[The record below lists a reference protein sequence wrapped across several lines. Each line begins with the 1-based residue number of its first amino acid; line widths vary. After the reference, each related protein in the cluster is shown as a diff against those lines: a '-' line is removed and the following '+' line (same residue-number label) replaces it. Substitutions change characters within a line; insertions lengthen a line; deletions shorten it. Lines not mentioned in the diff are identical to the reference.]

1 MGGEEMNKGDLISTV
16 AKDVK
21 VTKVQAAK
29 AIDSVVDN
37 ITRTLKKGERT
48 SLVGFGTFSI
58 SRRKAR
64 TGRNPQTGA
73 PLRIPA
79 KRVVKF
85 TPGKVLKGI
94 IK

>member
-1 MGGEEMNKGDLISTV
+1 MNKGDLIEYV

-21 VTKVQAAK
+21 ITKVQAAK
-29 AIDSVVDN
+29 AIDSLVEHV
-37 ITRTLKKGERT
+37 TKSLKKGERS
-48 SLVGFGTFSI
+48 SLVGFGTFSL

-64 TGRNPQTGA
+64 VGRNPQTGA
-73 PLRIPA
+73 PIKIPA

-85 TPGKVLKGI
+85 TSGKVLKAI

>member
-1 MGGEEMNKGDLISTV
+1 MNKGDLISYV
-16 AKDVK
+16 AKDSQVS
-21 VTKVQAAK
+21 KVQAVK
-29 AIDSVVDN
+29 AIDSLVENV
-37 ITRTLKKGERT
+37 TRALKRGERT

-64 TGRNPQTGA
+64 AGRNPQTGA

-85 TPGKVLKGI
+85 TPGKALKAVV
-94 IK
+94 K

>member
-1 MGGEEMNKGDLISTV
+1 MNKGDLINTV

-21 VTKVQAAK
+21 ITKVQAAK

-37 ITRTLKKGERT
+37 ITRTLRKGERT

-85 TPGKVLKGI
+85 TPGKTLKGV

>member
-1 MGGEEMNKGDLISTV
+1 MNKGDLINTV

-21 VTKVQAAK
+21 ITKVQAAK

-85 TPGKVLKGI
+85 TPGKTLKGV

>member
-1 MGGEEMNKGDLISTV
+1 MNKGDLINYV
-16 AKDVK
+16 AKDSK
-21 VTKVQAAK
+21 ITKVQAAR

-37 ITRTLKKGERT
+37 VSRALKKGERT

-85 TPGKVLKGI
+85 TVGKALKAT

>member
-1 MGGEEMNKGDLISTV
+1 MNKGDLINYV

-21 VTKVQAAK
+21 IKKVQAAK

-37 ITRTLKKGERT
+37 ITRMLKKGERT

-58 SRRKAR
+58 ARRKAR
-64 TGRNPQTGA
+64 AGRNPQTGE
-73 PLRIPA
+73 PIRIPA

-85 TPGKVLKGI
+85 TPGKTLKGV

>member
-1 MGGEEMNKGDLISTV
+1 MGGKAMNKGDLIHYV

-21 VTKVQAAK
+21 ITKVQAAK

-85 TPGKVLKGI
+85 TSGKVLKGI

>member
-1 MGGEEMNKGDLISTV
+1 MNKGDLINHV
-16 AKDVK
+16 AKDVRI
-21 VTKVQAAK
+21 TKVQAAK
-29 AIDSVVDN
+29 AIDSVVEN

-64 TGRNPQTGA
+64 AGRNPQTGA

-79 KRVVKF
+79 RRVVKF

-94 IK
+94 IR

>member
-1 MGGEEMNKGDLISTV
+1 MNKGDLIHFV
-16 AKDVK
+16 ARDVK
-21 VTKVQAAK
+21 ITKVQAAK
-29 AIDSVVDN
+29 AIDSLVGH
-37 ITRTLKKGERT
+37 ITRTLKRGERT

-79 KRVVKF
+79 KKVVKF
-85 TPGKVLKGI
+85 TTGKGLRAI

>member
-1 MGGEEMNKGDLISTV
+1 MNKGDLIEYV

-21 VTKVQAAK
+21 ITKVQATK
-29 AIDSVVDN
+29 AIDSLVDH

-64 TGRNPQTGA
+64 VGRNPQTGA
-73 PLRIPA
+73 PIKIAAR
-79 KRVVKF
+79 RVVKF
-85 TPGKVLKGI
+85 TSGKVLKGVI
-94 IK
+94 R

>member
-1 MGGEEMNKGDLISTV
+1 MNKGDLINYV

-21 VTKVQAAK
+21 ITKVQAAK

-73 PLRIPA
+73 PLRIAA

-85 TPGKVLKGI
+85 TPGKVLKGV

>member
-1 MGGEEMNKGDLISTV
+1 MNKGDLIHYV

-21 VTKVQAAK
+21 ITKVQAAK

>member
-1 MGGEEMNKGDLISTV
+1 MNKGDLIHFV
-16 AKDVK
+16 ARDVK
-21 VTKVQAAK
+21 ITKVQAAK
-29 AIDSVVDN
+29 AIDSLVEH
-37 ITRTLKKGERT
+37 ITRTLKRGERT

-79 KRVVKF
+79 KKVVKF
-85 TPGKVLKGI
+85 TTGKVLRAI

>member
-1 MGGEEMNKGDLISTV
+1 MNKGDLIHFV
-16 AKDVK
+16 ARDVK
-21 VTKVQAAK
+21 ITKVQAAK
-29 AIDSVVDN
+29 AIDSLVEH
-37 ITRTLKKGERT
+37 ITRTLKRGERT

-79 KRVVKF
+79 KKVVKF
-85 TPGKVLKGI
+85 TTGKVLRSI

>member
-1 MGGEEMNKGDLISTV
+1 MNKGDLINHV

-21 VTKVQAAK
+21 VTKVQAAR
-29 AIDSVVDN
+29 AIDSVVEN

-79 KRVVKF
+79 RRVVKF
-85 TPGKVLKGI
+85 TPGKVLKAI

>member
-1 MGGEEMNKGDLISTV
+1 MNKGDLITTV

-21 VTKVQAAK
+21 ITKVQAAK

-85 TPGKVLKGI
+85 TPGKMLKGV

>member
-1 MGGEEMNKGDLISTV
+1 MNKGDLINYV

-21 VTKVQAAK
+21 ITKVQAAK

-85 TPGKVLKGI
+85 TPGKVLKGV

>member
-1 MGGEEMNKGDLISTV
+1 MNKGHLINSV
-16 AKDVK
+16 AKESK
-21 VTKVQAAK
+21 ITKVQASK
-29 AIDSVVDN
+29 AIDSVIRNV
-37 ITRTLKKGERT
+37 TRGLKKGERT
-48 SLVGFGTFSI
+48 TLVGFGTFTI

-64 TGRNPQTGA
+64 AGRNPQTGA

-85 TPGKVLKGI
+85 TPGKGLKKL

>member
-1 MGGEEMNKGDLISTV
+1 MNKGDLIHCV

>member
-1 MGGEEMNKGDLISTV
+1 MNKGDLIEYV

-21 VTKVQAAK
+21 ITKVQAAK
-29 AIDSVVDN
+29 TIDSLVAH
-37 ITRTLKKGERT
+37 ITKSLKKGERS
-48 SLVGFGTFSI
+48 SLVGFGTFSL

-73 PLRIPA
+73 PIKIPA

-85 TPGKVLKGI
+85 TPGKMLKGT

>member
-1 MGGEEMNKGDLISTV
+1 MNKGDLIHFV
-16 AKDVK
+16 ARDVK
-21 VTKVQAAK
+21 LTKVQAAK
-29 AIDSVVDN
+29 AIDSLVEH
-37 ITRTLKKGERT
+37 ITRTLKRGERT

-79 KRVVKF
+79 KKVVKF
-85 TPGKVLKGI
+85 TTGKVLRAI

>member
-1 MGGEEMNKGDLISTV
+1 MNKGDLIQYV

-21 VTKVQAAK
+21 ITKVQAAK
-29 AIDSVVDN
+29 AIDSVVDH

-94 IK
+94 IR